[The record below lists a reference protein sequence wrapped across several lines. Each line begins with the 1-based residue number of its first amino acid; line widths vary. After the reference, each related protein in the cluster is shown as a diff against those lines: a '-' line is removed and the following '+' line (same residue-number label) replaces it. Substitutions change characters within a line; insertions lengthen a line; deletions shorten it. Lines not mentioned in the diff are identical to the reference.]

1 MPQRVYV
8 VFLSL
13 VHAWVCISVVN
24 SDFAFSQN
32 VYVGN
37 VIGTI
42 VIRDLIVKVT
52 GMELDSFKY
61 IFSGSINNMNLLL
74 GLNNI
79 FDIVYP

>member
-1 MPQRVYV
+1 M
-8 VFLSL
+8 
-13 VHAWVCISVVN
+13 VN